1 MTRSDRA
8 AAPAGLR
15 ERKKAR
21 TRAAIQNEALRL
33 FRSQGFDATTVE
45 QLAAAADISPST
57 FFRYFPTK
65 EAVVLYDAI
74 DPRVADVFR
83 AQPPDLSVIEA
94 IRRAIRTTFA
104 DMPADERERQA
115 EREALIRTVPELRL
129 RMLEEFAR
137 SMDLIVE
144 LAAQRSGRSTDDP
157 VVRDLAGAIIGIS
170 MAAWLELGEVSHAH
184 DFLTALDE
192 GLARLEGGFK
202 I

>member
-1 MTRSDRA
+1 MTRSDQA
-8 AAPAGLR
+8 ASPAGLR

-137 SMDLIVE
+137 SMDLVVE
-144 LAAQRSGRSTDDP
+144 LAAERSGRSVDDP

-170 MAAWLELGEVSHAH
+170 MATWLKRGELSHSH
-184 DFLTALDE
+184 DFLRALDE

>member
-8 AAPAGLR
+8 ASTAGLR

-65 EAVVLYDAI
+65 EAVVMYDAI
-74 DPRVADVFR
+74 DPRVAEVFR
-83 AQPPDLSVIEA
+83 AQPPDVSVIEA
-94 IRRAIRTTFA
+94 IRRAIRITFA
-104 DMPADERERQA
+104 EMPPDERERQA

-170 MAAWLELGEVSHAH
+170 MATWLEGGEASHSH
-184 DFLTALDE
+184 DFLRALDE
-192 GLARLEGGFK
+192 GLARLQGGFR

>member
-8 AAPAGLR
+8 ASPAGLR

-115 EREALIRTVPELRL
+115 EREALIRTVPELRI

-144 LAAQRSGRSTDDP
+144 LTAQRSGRSTDDP

-170 MAAWLELGEVSHAH
+170 MATWLEHGDVSDPH
-184 DFLTALDE
+184 DFLRALDE

>member
-1 MTRSDRA
+1 
-8 AAPAGLR
+8 
-15 ERKKAR
+15 
-21 TRAAIQNEALRL
+21 L

-65 EAVVLYDAI
+65 EAVVMYDAI
-74 DPRVADVFR
+74 DPRVADAFR
-83 AQPPDLSVIEA
+83 AQPPDLSVLEA
-94 IRRAIRTTFA
+94 IRMAIRTAFA

-144 LAAQRSGRSTDDP
+144 LVAQRSGRSTDDP

-170 MAAWLELGEVSHAH
+170 MATWLEHGEVSHQH
-184 DFLTALDE
+184 DFLRALDE